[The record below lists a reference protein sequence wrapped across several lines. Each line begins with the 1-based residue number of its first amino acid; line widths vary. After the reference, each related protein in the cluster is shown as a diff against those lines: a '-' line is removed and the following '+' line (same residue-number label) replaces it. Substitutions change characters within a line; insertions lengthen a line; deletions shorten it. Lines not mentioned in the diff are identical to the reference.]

1 MSEIETLWETYDFIL
16 LKIANLEDEVSYLLN
31 QNISSNDESFLQK
44 VEELIN
50 CYNKQL
56 LTIQEIKSFAEGNDL
71 KIPEA
76 RQVAMDVLDELAS
89 VTEEL
94 KVAMKQNIKK
104 RFDN

>member
-1 MSEIETLWETYDFIL
+1 MSQIETLWETYDFIL
-16 LKIANLEDEVSYLLN
+16 LKITNLEDEVSYLLD
-31 QNISSNDESFLQK
+31 QNISINDESFHQK
-44 VEELIN
+44 VQELIN

-56 LTIQEIKSFAEGNDL
+56 LTIQEIKNFAEDNSL
-71 KIPEA
+71 EIPEA

-94 KVAMKQNIKK
+94 KSAMKQNIKK